1 MPPDLD
7 AAIDAVARE
16 MTEGEPS
23 AALRARVLEQIEHG
37 RRRSLPVGP
46 RWAWASA
53 AAVLTLA
60 VLTAVWVFRPV
71 PAPGGAQTAVAERQA
86 GGPSPAAA
94 GPSRRERPPSAVSPA
109 DGPSVTRPA
118 VAGRAGRDALIR
130 TVQARTFEDTHPVP
144 ALAEIEPLRFTAVEP
159 DPLQIA
165 AVEVAP
171 LPPMSTID
179 IPSLD
184 PGSGDIQ
191 SADSKKEK

>member
-1 MPPDLD
+1 MI
-7 AAIDAVARE
+7 AAVARE

-23 AALRARVLEQIEHG
+23 AALRARVLEQVEHG
-37 RRRSLPVGP
+37 RRRSLPVVP
-46 RWAWASA
+46 RWAWARA

-60 VLTAVWVFRPV
+60 VLTGVWVFRPV

-86 GGPSPAAA
+86 GRPAPAAA
-94 GPSRRERPPSAVSPA
+94 GSERRERPPSAVSPA
-109 DGPSVTRPA
+109 ERPSVTRTA
-118 VAGRAGRDALIR
+118 ASGRAGRDAVAR
-130 TVQARTFEDTHPVP
+130 TVQARTFEDTHAVP

-165 AVEVAP
+165 AVEVDP
-171 LPPMSTID
+171 LPPMPAID

-184 PGSGDIQ
+184 PGSNDMQ